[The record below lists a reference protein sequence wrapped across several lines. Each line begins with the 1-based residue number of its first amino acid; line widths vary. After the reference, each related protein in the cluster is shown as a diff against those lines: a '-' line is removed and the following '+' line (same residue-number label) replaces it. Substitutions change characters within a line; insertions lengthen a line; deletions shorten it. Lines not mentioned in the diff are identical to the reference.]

1 MSPQNVKAVTQLTP
15 LHKANRLAAKS
26 TADPKNSDNSDSG
39 EGDEEN
45 DRRNIATIYEVDY
58 SLYNEID
65 VAASFLSHQETSLS
79 STTATGKQEDDPMMV
94 LVFEEFS
101 ESYNQANKNWGE
113 PTSEEVTKVVSVA
126 FKETLS
132 ETALKYLLTKV
143 TLSENCKSAQAK
155 LVSLV
160 VLASVSPS
168 IRSTDIKLQE
178 IQRNMLKMTGC
189 FIKLLSQLPNILKTN
204 GDHKDE
210 KLEAIQTFLDGIKM
224 SGHATQCN
232 KICYQ

>member
-1 MSPQNVKAVTQLTP
+1 MTEAVTHLTFS
-15 LHKANRLAAKS
+15 HNANKLAARS
-26 TADPKNSDNSDSG
+26 TADAENSDNSDSG

-178 IQRNMLKMTGC
+178 IQRNMLKMTDC

-210 KLEAIQTFLDGIKM
+210 KLEAIQTFLDGIKI
-224 SGHATQCN
+224 SGHATKCN
-232 KICYQ
+232 

>member
-1 MSPQNVKAVTQLTP
+1 MSPQNVKAVTQMTP
-15 LHKANRLAAKS
+15 LQNVNRLAAKS
-26 TADPKNSDNSDSG
+26 TADPENSDNSDSG

-45 DRRNIATIYEVDY
+45 GRRNIATIYEIDY

-65 VAASFLSHQETSLS
+65 VVASFLSHQETSLTS
-79 STTATGKQEDDPMMV
+79 VTATGKQEDDPMMV
-94 LVFEEFS
+94 SVFEEFS
-101 ESYNQANKNWGE
+101 ESYNQAKENWGE

-126 FKETLS
+126 FKATLS
-132 ETALKYLLTKV
+132 EVAFKYLLTKV
-143 TLSENCKSAQAK
+143 TLSESCKSAHVK
-155 LVSLV
+155 LVSPV
-160 VLASVSPS
+160 VFTSVSPS

-189 FIKLLSQLPNILKTN
+189 FIQLLSQLPNILKTN

>member
-1 MSPQNVKAVTQLTP
+1 MTEAVTQLTSS
-15 LHKANRLAAKS
+15 HNANKLAARS
-26 TADPKNSDNSDSG
+26 TADAENSDNSDSE

-45 DRRNIATIYEVDY
+45 DRRNMVTIYEMDY

-65 VAASFLSHQETSLS
+65 VAASFPSHQETLLS
-79 STTATGKQEDDPMMV
+79 SVATTGKPEDHPMMDS
-94 LVFEEFS
+94 VFKEFP

-113 PTSEEVTKVVSVA
+113 PASEEVTKVVPVF

-132 ETALKYLLTKV
+132 ETALKYLLNKV

-155 LVSLV
+155 LVSPV

-178 IQRNMLKMTGC
+178 IQRNMLKMTDC

-204 GDHKDE
+204 ADHKDE
-210 KLEAIQTFLDGIKM
+210 KLEAIQTFLDGIKL

-232 KICYQ
+232 QIYYQ

>member
-1 MSPQNVKAVTQLTP
+1 MTEAVTHLTFS
-15 LHKANRLAAKS
+15 HNANKLAARS
-26 TADPKNSDNSDSG
+26 TADAENSDNSDSG

-178 IQRNMLKMTGC
+178 IQRNMLKMTDC

-210 KLEAIQTFLDGIKM
+210 KLEAIQTFLDGIKI

-232 KICYQ
+232 